1 MSGIEAVKK
10 IVETETQAK
19 RIVEE
24 AKSRAQEILASASEE
39 ARKIRQASTAE
50 AERRRVE
57 MLRETRE
64 KAEAD
69 ARSSDV
75 ETDSLL
81 ENYKKLF
88 ENRKDAA
95 AKKAVELILGG

>member
-1 MSGIEAVKK
+1 LSGIEAVRK

-24 AKSRAQEILASASEE
+24 AQSKAEEILAHASEE
-39 ARKIRQASTAE
+39 AQKIRQTSTAE
-50 AERRRVE
+50 AEQRKAQ

-81 ENYKKLF
+81 ENYSRLF
-88 ENRKDAA
+88 EDRKDVAT
-95 AKKAVELILGG
+95 KKAFELVLGG

>member
-1 MSGIEAVKK
+1 
-10 IVETETQAK
+10 
-19 RIVEE
+19 
-24 AKSRAQEILASASEE
+24 
-39 ARKIRQASTAE
+39 
-50 AERRRVE
+50 

-69 ARSSDV
+69 ARNSDV

-95 AKKAVELILGG
+95 AEKAVELILGS

>member
-1 MSGIEAVKK
+1 LSGIEAVRK
-10 IVETETQAK
+10 IVETEAQAK

-24 AKSRAQEILASASEE
+24 AESRAQEIL
-39 ARKIRQASTAE
+39 
-50 AERRRVE
+50 
-57 MLRETRE
+57 
-64 KAEAD
+64 
-69 ARSSDV
+69 DV

>member
-1 MSGIEAVKK
+1 M
-10 IVETETQAK
+10 
-19 RIVEE
+19 
-24 AKSRAQEILASASEE
+24 
-39 ARKIRQASTAE
+39 ARKVRQASTAE
-50 AERRRVE
+50 AERRKVQ

-75 ETDSLL
+75 ETESLL

-88 ENRKDAA
+88 ENKKDAA
-95 AKKAVELILGG
+95 TKKAVDLILGE

>member
-1 MSGIEAVKK
+1 LSGIEAVRK
-10 IVETETQAK
+10 IVETEGQAK
-19 RIVEE
+19 RIVED
-24 AKSRAQEILASASEE
+24 AKLMAEEILARASEE
-39 ARKIRQASTAE
+39 AQKFRHTSTAE
-50 AERRRVE
+50 AEQRKVQ
-57 MLRETRE
+57 MLRATRE

-88 ENRKDAA
+88 EDRKDVA
-95 AKKAVELILGG
+95 AKKAVELVLGG

>member
-1 MSGIEAVKK
+1 
-10 IVETETQAK
+10 
-19 RIVEE
+19 
-24 AKSRAQEILASASEE
+24 
-39 ARKIRQASTAE
+39 
-50 AERRRVE
+50 

-75 ETDSLL
+75 ETESLL

-88 ENRKDAA
+88 ENKKDAA
-95 AKKAVELILGG
+95 TKKAVDLILGE

>member
-1 MSGIEAVKK
+1 MSGIEAVRK
-10 IVETETQAK
+10 IVETEGQAK

-24 AKSRAQEILASASEE
+24 AQSRAEEILARASE
-39 ARKIRQASTAE
+39 AAQKVRQTSTAE
-50 AERRRVE
+50 AEQRKIQ

-75 ETDSLL
+75 ETDSLI

-88 ENRKDAA
+88 EDKKDVA
-95 AKKAVELILGG
+95 AKKAVELVLGG

>member
-1 MSGIEAVKK
+1 LSGIEAVKK
-10 IVETETQAK
+10 IVETEAQAK
-19 RIVEE
+19 QIVEE
-24 AKSRAQEILASASEE
+24 AESRAQEILAHASEQAQKVRQTSTTQAE
-39 ARKIRQASTAE
+39 QRKVQILQ
-50 AERRRVE
+50 
-57 MLRETRE
+57 ETRE

-69 ARSSDV
+69 ARSSDM

-95 AKKAVELILGG
+95 VQKAVELILGG